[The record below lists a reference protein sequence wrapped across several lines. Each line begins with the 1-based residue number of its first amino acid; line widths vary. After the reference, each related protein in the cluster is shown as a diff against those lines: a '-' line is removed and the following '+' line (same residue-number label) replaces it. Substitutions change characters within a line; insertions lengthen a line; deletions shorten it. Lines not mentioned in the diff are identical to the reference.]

1 LNIDEAV
8 KYLQDHRYE
17 IIQKDSIYILNDID
31 DSKSGI
37 EIYNE
42 KELIAL
48 AEQLK
53 EEFKK

>member
-1 LNIDEAV
+1 MNIDQAV

-17 IIQKDSIYILNDID
+17 ITQKDCVYILNDID
-31 DSKSGI
+31 DSNSQA

-48 AEQLK
+48 AENLK
-53 EEFKK
+53 EEFSK

>member
-1 LNIDEAV
+1 MNIGQAI

-17 IIQKDSIYILNDID
+17 ITQKDCVYLFNDID
-31 DSKSGI
+31 DSFSGI

-48 AEQLK
+48 AEQIK